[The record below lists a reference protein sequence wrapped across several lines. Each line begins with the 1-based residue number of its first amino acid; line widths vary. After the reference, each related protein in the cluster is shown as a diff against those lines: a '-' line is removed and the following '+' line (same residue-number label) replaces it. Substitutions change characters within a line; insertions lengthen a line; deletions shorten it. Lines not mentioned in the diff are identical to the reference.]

1 MEWNPPAL
9 QHATDA
15 TPRKGLTER
24 TLTKPGDLVRA
35 GLIDA
40 ADADIVSAVSARY
53 AVAIPPSIAALID
66 PNDPNDP
73 IARQFVPSEAELHV
87 TREERA
93 DPIGD
98 RTHSPVRGVVHRH
111 RDRVLLKIL
120 HACPVYCRFC
130 FRREMVGPD
139 GDGALS
145 EAELE
150 DALAYLHK
158 HPEIWEVILTGGDPF
173 VLSPRRLA
181 ELTKRLADIK
191 HLRVLRWHTRMPVAA
206 PEKITSELINAIRLP
221 QRATF
226 VALHANHPREL
237 TPAAREA
244 CARLIDAGIP
254 MLSQT
259 VLLKGVNDDID
270 TLEELMR
277 GFVETR
283 IKPYYLHHADLSPGT
298 SHFRVGIERG
308 QELIRLLRAR
318 ASGLC
323 QPEYVLDI
331 PGGYA
336 KARIAPP
343 DIEAAGDGFVLRDHA
358 GGSHAYP
365 PAGEEED

>member
-1 MEWNPPAL
+1 MKSTLKTVQDLAEAKLIAPARIGAL
-9 QHATDA
+9 SVVA
-15 TPRKGLTER
+15 E
-24 TLTKPGDLVRA
+24 
-35 GLIDA
+35 
-40 ADADIVSAVSARY
+40 RY
-53 AVAIPPSIAALID
+53 AVTISPALATLVD
-66 PNDPNDP
+66 TDNRDDP
-73 IARQFVPSEAELHV
+73 IARQFVPNEAELQV
-87 TREERA
+87 LPEERA

-98 RTHSPVRGVVHRH
+98 RRHSPVRGLVHRH
-111 RDRVLLKIL
+111 RDRVLLKIV

-145 EAELE
+145 ETELLE
-150 DALAYLHK
+150 ALAYIGA
-158 HPEIWEVILTGGDPF
+158 HPEIWEVIMTGGDPF
-173 VLSPRRLA
+173 VLSVRRIA
-181 ELTKRLADIK
+181 ELTRRLADIA
-191 HLRVLRWHTRMPVAA
+191 HLRVLRWHSRMPVAA
-206 PEKITSELINAIRLP
+206 PDKITSELINAIRLP

-244 CARLIDAGIP
+244 CARIIDAGIQ

-277 GFVETR
+277 AFVETR
-283 IKPYYLHHADLSPGT
+283 IKPYYLHHADLAPGT
-298 SHFRVGIERG
+298 SHFRVSVERG
-308 QELIRLLRAR
+308 QELVRLLRAR

-343 DIEAAGDGFVLRDHA
+343 DFDSTGEGLVLRDHA
-358 GGSHAYP
+358 GGSHKYAQT
-365 PAGEEED
+365 GEGEA